1 MPQSPVAS
9 AAPHA
14 KFVTGSTMQHVVN
27 MTAAGSVGL
36 IAIFAVDVLNLFYI
50 SLLGQKEL
58 TAAVGYASTL
68 LFFML
73 SLAIGMSI
81 AVGAL
86 TSRAI
91 GRGDREHAKR
101 LAGASLV
108 MMVGSTSLMAALLFP
123 FLPQALGLLGATGPT
138 ADFALRLSRILLPST
153 SLLAAGICLGSL
165 LRSVGDA
172 RRAMYVTLG
181 AGVAAAVLDP
191 LFIFGF
197 GWGLDGAAL
206 ATVAARFV
214 MLGVGLHGVLRVHKL
229 YTRPDVATLRATFKP
244 FFAIGLPAV
253 LTQIATPVGN
263 AFVTRAMAPFGD
275 SAVAGWAVVG
285 RITPIA
291 FAGVFA
297 LSASVGPILGQN
309 LGAMRFDRVRCTVND
324 SLKLVLVYVLAM
336 WAMLALSS
344 PWIADAFRAEGIG
357 RDVIVFFCTVV
368 VGSFVFNGALFVAN
382 AAFNNLG
389 FPLYSTALNWGRCTV
404 GVLPFIWWGGANF
417 GARGVLAG
425 SGLGVVM
432 FGVAG
437 VALCFNVMRKL
448 EEKNRPRPTAL
459 HSDPTDAN
467 ANANADADADA
478 DAHAHGHGHA
488 TASTPQ
494 GGRRD

>member
-1 MPQSPVAS
+1 MPQTAAA
-9 AAPHA
+9 AAPTP
-14 KFVTGSTMQHVVN
+14 KFVTGSTLKHVIN

-73 SLAIGMSI
+73 SLAIGLSI

-86 TSRAI
+86 TSRAV
-91 GRGDREHAKR
+91 GRGDREQAKR

-108 MMVGSTSLMAALLFP
+108 WMVGSSTLAAALLFP
-123 FLPQALGLLGATGPT
+123 FLADALRLLGATGVT

-153 SLLAAGICLGSL
+153 PLLAGGICLAAL

-181 AGVAAAVLDP
+181 AGLAAAVLDP
-191 LFIFGF
+191 LFIFAF

-206 ATVAARFV
+206 ATVVARFV
-214 MLGVGLHGVLRVHKL
+214 MLGVGLHGVLRIHKL
-229 YTRPDVATLRATFKP
+229 YTRSNAVTLRTTFKP
-244 FFAIGLPAV
+244 FFAIGVPAV
-253 LTQIATPVGN
+253 LTQVATPVGN
-263 AFVTRAMAPFGD
+263 AFVTQAMAPFGD

-285 RITPIA
+285 RITPVA
-291 FAGVFA
+291 FAVVFA

-309 LGAMRFDRVRCTVND
+309 LGALRFDRLRSTMSD
-324 SLKLVLVYVLAM
+324 SLKLVLVYVLSV
-336 WAMLALSS
+336 WAVLALGS
-344 PWIADAFRAEGIG
+344 PFIADAFRAEGPG
-357 RDVIVFFCTVV
+357 REVIIFFCTFVA
-368 VGSFVFNGALFVAN
+368 GSFMFNGALFVAN

-389 FPLYSTALNWGRCTV
+389 YPLYSTALNWGRATL
-404 GVLPFIWWGGANF
+404 GVLPFIWWGGTHY

-437 VALCFNVMRKL
+437 VWLCFKVMRNL
-448 EEKNRPRPTAL
+448 EAKNAPAAVSL
-459 HSDPTDAN
+459 QGAE
-467 ANANADADADA
+467 ADVI
-478 DAHAHGHGHA
+478 
-488 TASTPQ
+488 ASAQHNPLP
-494 GGRRD
+494 

>member
-1 MPQSPVAS
+1 MSQN
-9 AAPHA
+9 AAATATAP
-14 KFVTGSTMQHVVN
+14 KFVTGSTMKHVVN

-36 IAIFAVDVLNLFYI
+36 IAVFAVDVLNLFYI

-91 GRGDREHAKR
+91 GRGDRDQAKR

-108 MMVGSTSLMAALLFP
+108 LMVGSTSLVAALLFP
-123 FLPQALGLLGATGPT
+123 FLPQALGLLGATGVT
-138 ADFALRLSRILLPST
+138 TEFALRLSRILLPST
-153 SLLAAGICLGSL
+153 PLLAAGICLGAL

-181 AGVAAAVLDP
+181 AGLVAALLDP
-191 LFIFGF
+191 LFIFAF

-206 ATVAARFV
+206 ATVTARFV

-229 YTRPDVATLRATFKP
+229 YTRPDAATLRATIKP
-244 FFAIGLPAV
+244 FFAIGLPAI
-253 LTQIATPVGN
+253 LTQVATPVSN

-285 RITPIA
+285 RISPVA
-291 FAGVFA
+291 FAVVFA

-309 LGAMRFDRVRCTVND
+309 LGALRFDRLRSTMRD
-324 SLKLVLVYVLAM
+324 SLKVVLIYVLTV
-336 WAMLALSS
+336 WAVLALSS
-344 PWIADAFRAEGIG
+344 PFIANAFQSEGLG
-357 RDVIVFFCTVV
+357 RDVIVFFCTFVA
-368 VGSFVFNGALFVAN
+368 GSFMFNGALFVAN

-389 FPLYSTALNWGRCTV
+389 FPLYSTVLNWGRATL
-404 GVLPFIWWGGANF
+404 GVLPFIWWGGMHY
-417 GARGVLAG
+417 GPRGVLAG
-425 SGLGVVM
+425 WGLGVVM
-432 FGVAG
+432 FGVGG
-437 VALCFNVMRKL
+437 VWLCFRVMRNL
-448 EEKNRPRPTAL
+448 EAKSQPTEAL
-459 HSDPTDAN
+459 WQGKESDAIVSAQHNP
-467 ANANADADADA
+467 
-478 DAHAHGHGHA
+478 
-488 TASTPQ
+488 PL
-494 GGRRD
+494 